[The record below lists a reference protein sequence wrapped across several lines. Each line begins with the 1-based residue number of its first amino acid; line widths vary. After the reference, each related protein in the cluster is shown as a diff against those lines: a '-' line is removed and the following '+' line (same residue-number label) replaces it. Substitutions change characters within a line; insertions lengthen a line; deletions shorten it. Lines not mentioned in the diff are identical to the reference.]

1 MKKVKVFI
9 PFYDAVDDRLCDVDD
24 VVELSDERIAKI
36 KADNVNMV
44 LVIDDNLEA
53 DEESTEKKTTTRSKK
68 ENA

>member
-9 PFYDAVDDRLCDVDD
+9 PFYDAVDGRLCDVDD

-44 LVIDDNLEA
+44 LVIDDDTETEA
-53 DEESTEKKTTTRSKK
+53 EKKTTTRSKK

>member
-9 PFYDAVDDRLCDVDD
+9 PFYDAVDDRLCNVDD

-44 LVIDDNLEA
+44 LVIDDDA
-53 DEESTEKKTTTRSKK
+53 EKKTTTRSKK
-68 ENA
+68 EDA

>member
-1 MKKVKVFI
+1 MKKVKVLI
-9 PFYDAVDDRLCDVDD
+9 PFYDAVDDRLCDADD

-44 LVIDDNLEA
+44 LGIDD
-53 DEESTEKKTTTRSKK
+53 DTDTESEKKTTTRSKK